1 MNEREIEILKLRI
14 QELEDLVTRLIKKL
28 GLEKDLFENYQ
39 ISKDHGK
46 VLEVLGFSGYTIEKE
61 RAEISNFV
69 VENELLEMLQT
80 VGRRIWKIFASSVQ
94 GIEILNNKENLIIA
108 INLSKKDKERE
119 NKLESIW
126 QDISKEKSNLV
137 KFVYLI
143 H

>member
-1 MNEREIEILKLRI
+1 MSEREVEILKLRV
-14 QELEDLVTRLIKKL
+14 QELEELVIRLIKKL

-61 RAEISNFV
+61 RALVSNFI

-80 VGRRIWKIFASSVQ
+80 VGRKIWKIFGNSVK
-94 GIEILNNKENLIIA
+94 GIEILNNKENLTIA
-108 INLSKKDKERE
+108 ISLLNKEKE
-119 NKLESIW
+119 KESKLESIW

-143 H
+143 Y